1 MSDLGGVWRTV
12 GGRRIFIK
20 DGQDLASAMKE
31 SGKFLSKE
39 EKAEKSV
46 LIRRE
51 RDKIAKKLRRKG
63 LSEEDYKKLKEEKD
77 RLTEEKS
84 KLDKDLT
91 EEDLKNARHRIEQRE
106 NESKLPKINI
116 ENEEKSFNNL
126 MNSELKN
133 IKEELNFSL
142 KDIERYENDYGID
155 AQTIDETITK
165 TMEKIDNMH
174 ENGEI
179 TDYVYEK
186 YLDTIN
192 QERSSI
198 MSEKGYEFYDHH
210 GETYYSMIPKAKK
223 SYDDIL
229 NELDKRGVKYKI
241 SNSWNPGELPS
252 IYVEDEYGN
261 QFRIA
266 NHFNNKNQQFSSN
279 SLKENKIYSTKDY
292 INYKETVL
300 KDLDDFLNEK

>member
-1 MSDLGGVWRTV
+1 MYGNPYFNNFRENQQQPIQNIINTQMPLNNLFMAQFLKENEKVEEMFVNHKTAFIDL
-12 GGRRIFIK
+12 FKKELKIK
-20 DGQDLASAMKE
+20 D
-31 SGKFLSKE
+31 
-39 EKAEKSV
+39 
-46 LIRRE
+46 
-51 RDKIAKKLRRKG
+51 
-63 LSEEDYKKLKEEKD
+63 
-77 RLTEEKS
+77 
-84 KLDKDLT
+84 
-91 EEDLKNARHRIEQRE
+91 
-106 NESKLPKINI
+106 
-116 ENEEKSFNNL
+116 
-126 MNSELKN
+126 
-133 IKEELNFSL
+133 
-142 KDIERYENDYGID
+142 
-155 AQTIDETITK
+155 IDETITK

-266 NHFNNKNQQFSSN
+266 NHFNNKNQQFNSN